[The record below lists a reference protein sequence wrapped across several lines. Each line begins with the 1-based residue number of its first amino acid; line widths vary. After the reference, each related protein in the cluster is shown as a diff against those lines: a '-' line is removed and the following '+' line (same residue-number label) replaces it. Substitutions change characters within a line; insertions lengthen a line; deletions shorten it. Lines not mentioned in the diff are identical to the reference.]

1 MKPYPR
7 ADRIGVKI
15 QAAISELLLKKVQDP
30 RIEMATISK
39 VEMSSDLSVADV
51 YFSVFGN
58 AKVVSEAKKGFKS
71 STKFIKKLIAP
82 KLQLR
87 YMPDLQFKYD
97 TSFAYGSKIDSIL
110 HDISKKKDKSDQE

>member
-15 QAAISELLLKKVQDP
+15 QAAISELLVKKVQDP

-51 YFSVFGN
+51 YFSIFGS
-58 AKVVSEAKKGFKS
+58 AKVVAEAKKGFKS

-82 KLQLR
+82 KLQLK

-97 TSFAYGSKIDSIL
+97 KSFAYGSKIDSIL
-110 HDISKKKDKSDQE
+110 HDISKKKNKSDQE

>member
-15 QAAISELLLKKVQDP
+15 QAAISELLVKKVQDP

-39 VEMSSDLSVADV
+39 VEMSNDLSVADV
-51 YFSVFGN
+51 YFSVFGSD
-58 AKVVSEAKKGFKS
+58 KVISEAKKGFKS

-82 KLQLR
+82 KLQLK

-97 TSFAYGSKIDSIL
+97 KSFAYGSKIDSIL
-110 HDISKKKDKSDQE
+110 HDISKKKNKSDQE